1 MKTVKIIAALL
12 AALLL
17 TGCSVKVTVGTQD
30 NNQPAET
37 AKQVVTVEDIGA
49 LVSEL
54 QNGHVWM
61 ACAESE
67 LYSLRIDG
75 SGLTITAYAKQD
87 GSTEKQTLSGT
98 FTADADGVH
107 ITDGSGNTVLELTW
121 QLIAEEG
128 DNALQRLEMITKTE
142 GGILPKDVTLEFYS
156 TQATDEAG
164 EEEMAAAYL
173 ENLQTPDPAKDDLT
187 TLLAGYS
194 GDSIVDACVMHG
206 IDPSLKNRAT
216 YAKAFGIEDYKGTS
230 QQNLTLLE
238 KWAQTW

>member
-30 NNQPAET
+30 ENQPAET

-98 FTADADGVH
+98 FTADAEGVH

-128 DNALQRLEMITKTE
+128 ENALQRLEMITKTE
-142 GGILPKDVTLEFYS
+142 GGILPKDV
-156 TQATDEAG
+156 
-164 EEEMAAAYL
+164 
-173 ENLQTPDPAKDDLT
+173 N
-187 TLLAGYS
+187 AGYRQS
-194 GDSIVDACVMHG
+194 
-206 IDPSLKNRAT
+206 R
-216 YAKAFGIEDYKGTS
+216 
-230 QQNLTLLE
+230 
-238 KWAQTW
+238 

>member
-30 NNQPAET
+30 ENQPAET

-75 SGLTITAYAKQD
+75 SG
-87 GSTEKQTLSGT
+87 
-98 FTADADGVH
+98 
-107 ITDGSGNTVLELTW
+107 NTVLELTW

-128 DNALQRLEMITKTE
+128 ENALQRLEMITKTE

-156 TQATDEAG
+156 TQATDEAV

-216 YAKAFGIEDYKGTS
+216 YAEAFGIEDYKGTS

-238 KWAQTW
+238 KMGADVVIGQD

>member
-17 TGCSVKVTVGTQD
+17 TGCSVKLTVGTQD
-30 NNQPAET
+30 ENQPAET

-98 FTADADGVH
+98 FAADADGVH
-107 ITDGSGNTVLELTW
+107 ITDGNDNTVLELTW

-128 DNALQRLEMITKTE
+128 ENALQRLEMITKTE

-216 YAKAFGIEDYKGTS
+216 YAEAS
-230 QQNLTLLE
+230 
-238 KWAQTW
+238 A